1 MKLKAVF
8 ILILALLL
16 LFVGCRQEPMEATV
30 PPVTTQP
37 TDPPPPKAGLLL
49 RQLTADEQ
57 DAQQLQQTLEKLG
70 YEVQVRNGENDQA
83 KQNEQV
89 KALLDVGCELL
100 VVQPVMTSGLDV
112 LVEQVKVTGVPLIIL
127 DHEPDQAVLDLYDKL
142 IYLGPDHGQ
151 AASALMA
158 AYGQLPVNGDLNFDG
173 LTWLVV
179 ICGPEDHLD
188 SSQRLAEFT
197 QSLPADTHVIL
208 ETVAADWTQEGG
220 RAAAAQLLAKYG
232 PDIEV
237 MVSLDGE
244 MALGALEAIDN
255 GGRDP
260 GHDLYLVTVG
270 NGSAVRAEAERGRIS
285 GLSAPDEDMR
295 LQKLSELVTALT
307 AGEAVEKKNLV
318 DYIGSVTI
326 LT

>member
-1 MKLKAVF
+1 MRFKAVF

-16 LFVGCRQEPMEATV
+16 LFVGCRQETMEATV
-30 PPVTTQP
+30 PPETTQP
-37 TDPPPPKAGLLL
+37 TEPPPPVAGLLL
-49 RQLTADEQ
+49 RQEDGQ
-57 DAQQLQQTLEKLG
+57 AQEVLEKLG
-70 YEVQVRNGENDQA
+70 FQVQVKLAENDQS
-83 KQNEQV
+83 KQNEQA
-89 KALLDVGCELL
+89 KALLDAGCELL

-112 LVEQVKVTGVPLIIL
+112 LVEQVKITGVPLIIL

-142 IYLGPDHGQ
+142 AYLGPDHSQ

-173 LTWLVV
+173 ATWLVV

-208 ETVAADWTQEGG
+208 ETVAGDWTRDGG

-237 MVSLDGE
+237 MVTLDGN

-255 GGRDP
+255 GGREP
-260 GHDLYLVTVG
+260 GRDLYLVTVG
-270 NGSAVRAEAERGRIS
+270 DGAVVREAAEQGRIS

-295 LQKLSELVTALT
+295 LQKLSELATAMT

-318 DYIGSVTI
+318 DYIGLVII